1 MTRRLE
7 VRLCRNP
14 AREGGVVPEE
24 MFLKLSGIDGE
35 SIDAKHKGE
44 IDVLAWSWGLSEEG
58 VPATGGAGAGE
69 VKIQSLSIQKLVDL
83 ASPLLL
89 SYSAHGKHISA
100 GTLTTRNPGKGTE
113 FLFFKM
119 TNVTVTSV
127 SMMASKDATRPAE
140 SITLNFAKLDFD
152 YRSSKPDGSVG
163 TEKHFKWDI
172 LAGKSF

>member
-1 MTRRLE
+1 M
-7 VRLCRNP
+7 
-14 AREGGVVPEE
+14 PEE

-35 SIDAKHKGE
+35 SVDAKHKGE

-58 VPATGGAGAGE
+58 APATGGGGAGK
-69 VKIQSLSIQKLVDL
+69 VKIQSLSIQKLIDL

-89 SYSAHGKHISA
+89 SYSAQGKHISA

-163 TEKHFKWDI
+163 TEEHFKWDI

>member
-1 MTRRLE
+1 
-7 VRLCRNP
+7 
-14 AREGGVVPEE
+14 VPEE

-58 VPATGGAGAGE
+58 VPATGGAGAGK
-69 VKIQSLSIQKLVDL
+69 VKVQGLSIQKLVDL

-89 SYSAHGKHISA
+89 SYSAQGKHISA

-119 TNVTVTSV
+119 TNVTITSV